1 MNDFTAYGY
10 EAIQELGINYG
21 GGRITYLARKID
33 DQSLVVIK
41 QFQFA
46 RSGSSWEGY
55 KAIEREIDILK
66 QLDHPNIPKYLTK
79 LETPDG
85 YCIVQQ
91 YIDARSL
98 ADILKSPQLYTPEQ
112 VKAVICKLLEV
123 IVYLQDTFTEPL
135 IHRDIKPANI
145 LIDDYSNPYLID
157 FGGAKISEG
166 EGGTTVVVGTAGFM
180 PPEQRLSMFNQTTDI
195 YSLGLTIVSWL
206 TNTEPNE
213 MKEIIDPATNKV
225 DKLLRKLPTYS
236 PRFIEW
242 IEKTLQPNPKERYS
256 NAKLA
261 LEAFKPLYVKR
272 VPKLSESVSDLEFA
286 SDKLGE
292 RISQTISVKNHVE
305 ETILEGWWEIVS
317 HPVYPPDTSGYH
329 EWISISPKEF
339 KKNEK
344 KFSITVDTKQLM
356 ANKLYERNLLLHTNC
371 EQEIYEVKLKL
382 KTALIPI
389 GRRYIPWLDMMSLWL
404 AGFVVLLASLA
415 LLSTLWTIIFFIC
428 VVIYN
433 IIIWLWLHR
442 FHILVVGILAF
453 IGFIWWHDR

>member
-1 MNDFTAYGY
+1 
-10 EAIQELGINYG
+10 
-21 GGRITYLARKID
+21 
-33 DQSLVVIK
+33 
-41 QFQFA
+41 
-46 RSGSSWEGY
+46 
-55 KAIEREIDILK
+55 
-66 QLDHPNIPKYLTK
+66 LT
-79 LETPDG
+79 
-85 YCIVQQ
+85 
-91 YIDARSL
+91 
-98 ADILKSPQLYTPEQ
+98 
-112 VKAVICKLLEV
+112 
-123 IVYLQDTFTEPL
+123 
-135 IHRDIKPANI
+135 
-145 LIDDYSNPYLID
+145 
-157 FGGAKISEG
+157 
-166 EGGTTVVVGTAGFM
+166 
-180 PPEQRLSMFNQTTDI
+180 
-195 YSLGLTIVSWL
+195 
-206 TNTEPNE
+206 
-213 MKEIIDPATNKV
+213 KEIIDPATNKV

-371 EQEIYEVKLKL
+371 E
-382 KTALIPI
+382 
-389 GRRYIPWLDMMSLWL
+389 
-404 AGFVVLLASLA
+404 
-415 LLSTLWTIIFFIC
+415 
-428 VVIYN
+428 
-433 IIIWLWLHR
+433 
-442 FHILVVGILAF
+442 
-453 IGFIWWHDR
+453 